1 VVFRRGAELYAL
13 ENRCP
18 HAGGP
23 LAIGRCD
30 GETVT
35 CPWHGARFELATG
48 KAMAGPAERDVATFP
63 VRSRKGRVEIAARG
77 R

>member
-1 VVFRRGAELYAL
+1 VFRHGAELYAV

-18 HAGGP
+18 HTGGP

-30 GETVT
+30 GGIVT

-48 KAMAGPAERDVATFP
+48 KAVAGPAERDVATFR
-63 VRSRKGRVEIAARG
+63 VRSRQGRVELAARG
-77 R
+77 G